1 MNYGSKQSSR
11 KRKLFNWSKK
21 GTDALGNPTYS
32 KKSFS
37 NVKEDADPDKVLTV
51 AGAIKEV
58 LAGETRNCYLT
69 VVDQL
74 AQA

>member
-1 MNYGSKQSSR
+1 MAVNKVPESASFSIEVR
-11 KRKLFNWSKK
+11 K

-37 NVKEDADPDKVLTV
+37 NVREDADPEKVLAV
-51 AGAIKEV
+51 ANAIKEI
-58 LAGETRNCYLT
+58 LTGETRNCYLT

>member
-1 MNYGSKQSSR
+1 MAVNKVPESASFSIEVR
-11 KRKLFNWSKK
+11 K

-37 NVKEDADPDKVLTV
+37 NVREDADPAKVLAV

-58 LAGETRNCYLT
+58 LKGETRNCYLT
-69 VVDQL
+69 VTDQL

>member
-1 MNYGSKQSSR
+1 MAVNNVPESASFSIEVR
-11 KRKLFNWSKK
+11 K

-37 NVKEDADPDKVLTV
+37 NVKEDADPEKVLTV